1 MAKITRYT
9 KDTIGQQL
17 LSIAAVVLIAWCA
30 IAGLNVSDPPG
41 DAPQPPV
48 VEQVEE
54 EGGSSPIWYYLGIPV
69 VSIMWGLANYERT
82 PNAYGSRRM
91 AAIISLMTGGA
102 MGFTVWLFVF
112 ASRNPELLSEL
123 LLGR

>member
-1 MAKITRYT
+1 MAKITKYT
-9 KDTIGQQL
+9 KDTVGQQL
-17 LSIAAVVLIAWCA
+17 LSIAAVVLIFWCTM
-30 IAGLNVSDPPG
+30 AGLNVSHPIDEG
-41 DAPQPPV
+41 PQSPA

-54 EGGSSPIWYYLGIPV
+54 GSWAKAIWYYLGIPV
-69 VSIMWGLANYERT
+69 VSVLWGMANFERT
-82 PNAYGSRRM
+82 PKAYSSRRM

-102 MGFTVWLFVF
+102 MGFTVWLFAF

>member
-1 MAKITRYT
+1 
-9 KDTIGQQL
+9 
-17 LSIAAVVLIAWCA
+17 
-30 IAGLNVSDPPG
+30 
-41 DAPQPPV
+41 
-48 VEQVEE
+48 
-54 EGGSSPIWYYLGIPV
+54 
-69 VSIMWGLANYERT
+69 
-82 PNAYGSRRM
+82 M